1 MPKINLIYFKHLLDY
16 SVICFFDQYNDKFKK
31 IDNKYVLSKN
41 ISNTIIVNFLK
52 NSIIDLL
59 KQHVLTYNRLKP
71 EYYLIIG
78 SCLPKNNILLSFKN
92 DSYFPKKISNF
103 LENNDQIKYLLKE
116 KDIDINILKFNN
128 ICNKLFN
135 DFFSKNILTKKL
147 GNEYRNIIFIQH
159 SQLDCYTLFK
169 TIKFIYGKSNCFNM
183 KEIISKNTELPPL
196 VAINEII
203 KRYINCSNLNK
214 SQKMKIISEE
224 IKQYIDE
231 KIKTL

>member
-1 MPKINLIYFKHLLDY
+1 
-16 SVICFFDQYNDKFKK
+16 
-31 IDNKYVLSKN
+31 
-41 ISNTIIVNFLK
+41 
-52 NSIIDLL
+52 
-59 KQHVLTYNRLKP
+59 
-71 EYYLIIG
+71 
-78 SCLPKNNILLSFKN
+78 LLSFKN

-116 KDIDINILKFNN
+116 KDIDINILKFND